1 MFDGIAKRYDL
12 LNRLMSLGADRHWR
26 RRTVESLETAP
37 GQAWLDLA
45 TGTADL
51 AIELAEAER
60 EIHVVGLDPSA
71 HMLEIAQ
78 QKIEDADLQKRIRL
92 VLGSAEQ
99 LPFED
104 ASFDGATM
112 AFGIRNVPDRSAALR
127 EIRRVLRPAGRLAI
141 VELSEPPNRG
151 WGRLA
156 RFYVHVIVPRWG
168 AWLSGK
174 AEYRYLQ
181 RSIAA
186 FPDAPTF
193 ERMLG
198 EAGFDQVSSLSLSMG
213 ACHVFLAR
221 RPESGP

>member
-78 QKIEDADLQKRIRL
+78 QKIEDAGLQKRIRL

-156 RFYVHVIVPRWG
+156 RIYVHVIVPRWG

-198 EAGFDQVSSLSLSMG
+198 EAGFDQVSSRSLSMG
-213 ACHVFLAR
+213 ACHVFLAH